1 MDGELVGSISTD
13 KSDPQNGTFSY
24 GVSIFRV
31 YWKKGYASDAIK
43 IVLRYFFHELRYQK
57 VNAHVYSFNEGSK
70 RLHEQLGF
78 TKEGCLRNMI
88 YTNDKYFIDLYECK
102 GEQPYADA
110 IEKVPNTIEYRLF
123 HSDRKIVKESTE
135 TSLEEVMLA
144 LSLDSVTIENNTY
157 KRLSLE
163 FDEDRK
169 VYVYYLNG

>member
-1 MDGELVGSISTD
+1 MNTLEYRSEDKETIKTFEDISSLET
-13 KSDPQNGTFSY
+13 
-24 GVSIFRV
+24 GVRFFV
-31 YWKKGYASDAIK
+31 NYW
-43 IVLRYFFHELRYQK
+43 V
-57 VNAHVYSFNEGSK
+57 NEGIVYEN
-70 RLHEQLGF
+70 RGNYF
-78 TKEGCLRNMI
+78 TNG
-88 YTNDKYFIDLYECK
+88 KYFIDLYECK